1 MTSSSR
7 RPAEPRR
14 SRLRSRLTMTIGAT
28 VFLTLVG
35 TAGASAL
42 WTAPAVSLSATVSSG
57 AVGIAQ
63 SDFSA
68 LAVAYNATVR
78 STTRSVTVT
87 NTGTITA
94 PFTLVLGTADRNGL
108 ATGTVVRTWESATC
122 TANAQVPDKATSSGW
137 TTIPALTG
145 TLAAGAAKTY
155 CVRTTISAAQQSSLA
170 AMSVTGTL
178 TLTSAIGNWSSST
191 TAAATQTVLDTEAPT
206 APGTPVASVTTSTGT
221 TLTWTASTDNVG
233 VVGYEIYRG
242 TTLAGTSATLS
253 FTDSGLT
260 PVTAYSYTIK
270 AKDAAGNSSAA
281 SRATSVTTKAKA
293 ISPNSWYKIVNP
305 NSTFCLDGNEA
316 KKVSGVELIVFGC
329 HGGTNQ
335 NWKFQADGKILAQYA
350 PLYMQPVNSAQNA
363 GMELAS
369 TGPRQSWSLVTTNI
383 DEQFQ
388 IRNDSTGYCLDVGS
402 NPRAIDQVVQKAC
415 TATSLAQRFTLTEM
429 VG

>member
-1 MTSSSR
+1 M
-7 RPAEPRR
+7 A
-14 SRLRSRLTMTIGAT
+14 IGTT

-42 WTAPAVSLSATVSSG
+42 WTTPAVSLSATVSSG
-57 AVGIAQ
+57 AVGVTQ
-63 SDFSA
+63 SGFSA
-68 LAVAYNATVR
+68 LAVTYNATVR

-87 NTGTITA
+87 NSGTITA

-122 TANAQVPDKATSSGW
+122 TANAQVPGNATSSGW

-145 TLAAGAAKTY
+145 TLAAGGAKTY
-155 CVRTTISAAQQSSLA
+155 CVRTTISPAQQSSLA
-170 AMSVTGTL
+170 GMSVAGTL
-178 TLTSAIGNWSSST
+178 TLTSAIGNWSSSA
-191 TAAATQTVLDTEAPT
+191 TAAAIQTVLDTDAPT
-206 APGTPVASVTTSTGT
+206 APGAPVASATTSTGT

-233 VVGYEIYRG
+233 VVVYEIYRG

-281 SRATSVTTKAKA
+281 SSATSVTTKAKT

-305 NSTFCLDGNEA
+305 GSSFCLDGNEENTT
-316 KKVSGVELIVFGC
+316 SGVALIVYGC

-350 PLYMQPVNSAQNA
+350 PLYMRPVSAANNA

-369 TGPRQSWSLVTTNI
+369 SGARQVWSLVATDT
-383 DEQFQ
+383 DGQFQ
-388 IRNDSTGYCLDVGS
+388 IQNVSTGRCLDVGTS
-402 NPRAIDQVVQKAC
+402 PRATSQVVQNDC
-415 TATSLAQRFTLTEM
+415 NATSSAQRFTMTEM